1 MRRRRSLLPHL
12 LLQVTY
18 RRRIFFFLP
27 RAKNELPPSPPLS
40 SGVAGYATTMMMT
53 MRYAHADTHNSTDD
67 SLYTYTPLLVMSLC
81 TTAYVCVCV
90 CVCVCVS
97 EVWC

>member
-18 RRRIFFFLP
+18 WRRIFFFLP
-27 RAKNELPPSPPLS
+27 RAKNELPPSPVQWR
-40 SGVAGYATTMMMT
+40 SGLRDHDDDDDALRPRRHPQQYGRFTLHVHTVTRDVAVHDGM
-53 MRYAHADTHNSTDD
+53 
-67 SLYTYTPLLVMSLC
+67 
-81 TTAYVCVCV
+81 CVCV
-90 CVCVCVS
+90 CVC